1 MEELAEVRRSFRWS
15 CAVAVQKAAAALHLR
30 LCREAAFLYSRAP
43 HLMRPRQHG
52 RLNKVQLVE
61 QAAAAS
67 ARLKG
72 IARSAEHTARFQ
84 EVHARTAT
92 HALHT
97 PHSTHKH
104 ARARARTHARTH
116 THTHTHRDCERKR
129 LSECASSDSA

>member
-1 MEELAEVRRSFRWS
+1 MS
-15 CAVAVQKAAAALHLR
+15 
-30 LCREAAFLYSRAP
+30 
-43 HLMRPRQHG
+43 PRQHG

-97 PHSTHKH
+97 PHFTHKH

-116 THTHTHRDCERKR
+116 RETVKERDCPNVRHLILHR
-129 LSECASSDSA
+129 RSYG